1 MRGPRFETSNS
12 RVRPLSRFFYL
23 LSSPLTLPP
32 SLNPFAVESLR
43 ANAHKIAKQ
52 LIAGLE

>member
-1 MRGPRFETSNS
+1 MRGPRFETSSS
-12 RVRPLSRFFYL
+12 RVRPFPFFDL

-32 SLNPFAVESLR
+32 SLNFFAVESLR